1 VLGFLAGPD
10 LLTFG
15 LVTVTASAIG
25 RSRLLV
31 SQGPHVVTAAYFAFS
46 A

>member
-1 VLGFLAGPD
+1 MLGFLAGPD

-15 LVTVTASAIG
+15 LVTVTASAVG
-25 RSRLLV
+25 RSRLPG
-31 SQGPHVVTAAYFAFS
+31 SQGPQVVTAAYFAFS